1 MLYIC
6 TAIYLNIFV
15 TTSISTSIYLYL
27 HYIKYINLI
36 KKYKIKES
44 KKKKKNAFVVQ
55 RCRLT
60 VAKSGLRSFHS
71 SRR

>member
-27 HYIKYINLI
+27 HYTKYINLI

-44 KKKKKNAFVVQ
+44 KKKKIKCICCTKV
-55 RCRLT
+55 
-60 VAKSGLRSFHS
+60 
-71 SRR
+71 

>member
-44 KKKKKNAFVVQ
+44 KKKKKKKNYK
-55 RCRLT
+55 T
-60 VAKSGLRSFHS
+60 K
-71 SRR
+71 

>member
-44 KKKKKNAFVVQ
+44 KKKKMHLLYKGVDSQLQKVV
-55 RCRLT
+55 
-60 VAKSGLRSFHS
+60 
-71 SRR
+71 

>member
-44 KKKKKNAFVVQ
+44 KKKKKKCICCTKV
-55 RCRLT
+55 
-60 VAKSGLRSFHS
+60 
-71 SRR
+71 